1 MYIIKNSKKFQ
12 RNFKKI
18 PVSLFCNSYQINA
31 PRWPM
36 HQVLNSPPH
45 FFSIWKSSTRDLNP
59 GLLGGSQVP
68 YPWAM
73 EDPWRDDEM
82 KAYKKY
88 THMY

>member
-1 MYIIKNSKKFQ
+1 ML
-12 RNFKKI
+12 FKKKVYLYSAI
-18 PVSLFCNSYQINA
+18 LTK
-31 PRWPM
+31 WPM
-36 HQVLNSPPH
+36 HHVLNFPPH